1 LKCNAQDW
9 QDLQDQVIGQAN
21 VLSVFDPVN
30 PENPV
35 YPVQFGFGSGIY
47 GNTTD

>member
-1 LKCNAQDW
+1 MQCTELA
-9 QDLQDQVIGQAN
+9 GFTG
-21 VLSVFDPVN
+21 SSHRSGERTFVFDPVN

-35 YPVQFGFGSGIY
+35 YPVQFGFGSWIY